1 MKLISSVTHKVS
13 KITSILHNT
22 KLHILFI
29 DLLIWC
35 SLGMFYVRSSQCWEV
50 LSSLFPKQNWRVWVG
65 YMEILSDGS
74 QKLHGL
80 ALSLEHCLSKT
91 HRTSFDHLLGALKI
105 KELHNRTYPKPPVLC
120 WPILSWKPLVVWIFF
135 KNPKPQVCFNLK
147 KIQKTRTSILDL
159 SKKKKW
165 NPKVLLIS
173 EQEVIYITKS
183 KNHTTLVRPLTLV
196 TYCVYISR

>member
-1 MKLISSVTHKVS
+1 
-13 KITSILHNT
+13 
-22 KLHILFI
+22 
-29 DLLIWC
+29 
-35 SLGMFYVRSSQCWEV
+35 
-50 LSSLFPKQNWRVWVG
+50 
-65 YMEILSDGS
+65 
-74 QKLHGL
+74 
-80 ALSLEHCLSKT
+80 
-91 HRTSFDHLLGALKI
+91 
-105 KELHNRTYPKPPVLC
+105 
-120 WPILSWKPLVVWIFF
+120 
-135 KNPKPQVCFNLK
+135 LK